1 VSPISSKLLKT
12 WSALTRWL
20 LWGVLLAWVL
30 LAVVWGAL
38 HWLIVPRIGDFRPQL
53 EARATQAL
61 GVPVRLGAVTAH
73 SNGLMPS
80 LALTDVALIDAQ
92 GRVALSLARV
102 LVTVSPRS
110 LWRRGFEQ
118 IYIDQPALDV
128 RRDRDGRLSVA
139 GFDVSGTG
147 GSDTGAADW
156 FFSQAE
162 FVIRGGTLRWVD
174 EQRALPALAL
184 TQVNLVSRNLGRHHD
199 FRLDAT
205 PPADWGSR
213 FEVQARFMQPLLTR
227 RNGQWQSWEGRTFA
241 NFAQIDLS
249 QLQRYLPLDVDLSR
263 GRGAMRTWLDVKR
276 GQISSATIDL
286 AVAELAVTLRPDLPA
301 LALQQLTGRLR
312 GQTLADGFE
321 LATESLAFTTQDGL
335 QWTGERSRVKHQR
348 GDGRAPARTEI
359 EADRLDLAALTRMAD
374 SLPLEAA
381 LRTHLAQ
388 LAPQGKIHAL
398 SASWVTKDAQPS
410 QFAAKGRL
418 TGLALAAVADTPG
431 VQGLDIEFDLNEK
444 GGSARLA
451 MQSGSVDVPTYFE
464 QGLIRVDELSANAH
478 WQVTGEA
485 MSVQLNDVKFANAD
499 TQGHASIKWQT
510 SDPKKSASRA
520 RFPGIL
526 DLQATLSRA
535 DGRQVHRYLPLVID
549 PLARAYVRD
558 AVQGGS
564 ASKVR
569 FVVKGDIYD
578 IPAADPR
585 QGTFRISADVKD
597 ARLAYVPPQLQ
608 QANDLP
614 WPVVHTLSGEL
625 VIEGTRLSV
634 NHAKGWLGEGQAVQV
649 SQANALITDLLNAEV
664 KVDAQ
669 LKAPLSVALGLV
681 NQSPLSDL
689 TGQVLKRASA
699 SGPADYSFRLSLP
712 IADMRQTTVQ
722 GSVVLAGND
731 VQINPE
737 SPKISRARGSVNF
750 SHTGFSL
757 AGIQAR
763 MFGGDVRL
771 DGGLQFVNPDP
782 VNPAVIRASGTASA
796 VGLQQAVELGFVA
809 RLASRLSGSASYSAV
824 LGWRRNVLELLV
836 TSNLQGMAARLPAPL
851 NKEAQSQLP
860 LLYQTALLPSSTSGP
875 SSNTLQDRLTLTLG
889 KLVQVNLERDISAAQ
904 PIILR
909 GAAGIGADTPGSVV
923 LPLQGIHAH
932 LHVPKLDVDAWAD
945 VLDQLDAIPA
955 GSADVPLASSLG
967 LSLLPNQLALQ
978 VNELTYGARQYHQ
991 VVLGAGRD
999 GSLWQANVAA
1009 AELNGYLEYRQPNI
1023 PHGGDGRVYARLAH
1037 LTLAPSMASEVE
1049 ALLDAPTVSVPALDV
1064 IVNDFELRG
1073 KPLGRLEVEAIHHTL
1088 PGAASPLWRLK
1099 KLQLTL
1105 PEANLL
1111 ASGDWVRLDA
1121 LEPASPLRVAAAPPR
1136 RTVMDFKLD
1145 VADGGRLLGRLGMK
1159 DVVRQ
1164 ASGVLQGQIAWMG
1177 SPLKIDY
1184 PSLQGGFSVNVQAGQ
1199 FLQAE
1204 PGIAK
1209 LLGVLSLQALPR
1221 RLTLDFRDVFSQGFA
1236 FDFLRGDV
1244 KVAKGLAHT
1253 NNLQMK
1259 GVNAAVLMEG
1269 SADIARETQDL
1280 KVVVVPELN
1289 AGTATLIATAINP
1302 AVGLGSFLAQLFLQR
1317 PLIESATQEFH
1328 VDGSWADPQ
1337 VRKVLHIPV
1346 EKKESSP

>member
-1 VSPISSKLLKT
+1 MSPISSKLLKT
-12 WSALTRWL
+12 WSTLTRWL
-20 LWGVLLAWVL
+20 LWGVLLGWL
-30 LAVVWGAL
+30 FFAVIWGAL

-53 EARATQAL
+53 EARATLAL

-80 LALTDVALIDAQ
+80 FVLSNVALIDPQ

-118 IYIDQPALDV
+118 IYIDQPALDI

-139 GFDVSGTG
+139 GLNVSGAG
-147 GSDTGAADW
+147 GPDTGVLDW

-162 FVIRGGTLRWVD
+162 FVIRGGTLHWVD
-174 EQRALPALAL
+174 EQRALPPLSL
-184 TQVNLVSRNLGRHHD
+184 TRVDLVSRNLGRHHD
-199 FRLDAT
+199 FRFDAT
-205 PPADWGSR
+205 PPADWGAR
-213 FEVQARFMQPLLTR
+213 FEVQARLMQPLLTR
-227 RNGQWQSWEGRTFA
+227 RNGQWQNWEGRAFA
-241 NFAQIDLS
+241 DFAQIDLS
-249 QLQRYLPLDVDLSR
+249 QLQRYLPLDFDLSR

-276 GQISSATIDL
+276 GQISSATVDL
-286 AVAELAVTLRPDLPA
+286 AMAELAVTLRPDLPA
-301 LALQQLTGRLR
+301 LALQQLTGRIQ

-335 QWTGERSRVKHQR
+335 QWTGDRSRVQHRR
-348 GDGRAPARTEI
+348 GDGRAPARTQI
-359 EADRLDLAALTRMAD
+359 EADRLDLATLTRIAD
-374 SLPLEAA
+374 SLPLTAP
-381 LRTHLAQ
+381 LRAQ
-388 LAPQGKIHAL
+388 LAQRAPQGQVRAFT
-398 SASWVTKDAQPS
+398 ASWVARDAEPS
-410 QFAAKGRL
+410 QFAAKGQVNGL
-418 TGLALAAVADTPG
+418 TLAAVGDSPG
-431 VQGLDIEFDLNEK
+431 VQGLDLDFELNEK
-444 GGSARLA
+444 GGAARLA

-464 QGLIRVDELSANAH
+464 QGLIRVDELSAHAR
-478 WQVTGEA
+478 WQVTGDNMA
-485 MSVQLNDVKFANAD
+485 VQLNDVKFANAD
-499 TQGHASIKWQT
+499 TQGQASIKWQT
-510 SDPKKSASRA
+510 SDPKKSPSGA

-549 PLARAYVRD
+549 PRARRYVRD

-578 IPAADPR
+578 MPAADPR

-608 QANDLP
+608 PANDLP

-625 VIEGTRLSV
+625 VIDRTQLSV
-634 NHAKGWLGEGQAVQV
+634 NRAKGWLGEGQTVQV
-649 SQANALITDLLNAEV
+649 TQANALIADLLNAEV

-669 LKAPLSVALGLV
+669 LKAPLPVALGLV
-681 NQSPLSDL
+681 NQSPLADL

-699 SGPADYSFRLSLP
+699 NGQADYSFRLSLP
-712 IADMRQTTVQ
+712 IADMQQSTVQ

-737 SPKISRARGSVNF
+737 SPRISRARGSVNF

-771 DGGLQFVNPDP
+771 DGGLQFVNPDR

-796 VGLQQAVELGFVA
+796 EGLQQAVELGFVA

-824 LGWRRNVLELLV
+824 LGLRRNVLELLV
-836 TSNLQGMAARLPAPL
+836 TSNLQGMAARLPPPL

-860 LLYQTALLPSSTSGP
+860 LLYQTALVPGPLSGP
-875 SSNTLQDRLTLTLG
+875 ARDRLQDRLTLTLG
-889 KLVQVNLERDISAAQ
+889 KLVQVTLERDISAVQ
-904 PIILR
+904 PVILR
-909 GAAGIGADTPGSVV
+909 GAAEIGASAAGSVV
-923 LPLQGIHAH
+923 LPLQGINAN
-932 LHVPKLDVDAWAD
+932 LQVPQLDVDAWAD

-955 GSADVPLASSLG
+955 AGASVPLASSLG

-978 VNELTYGARQYHQ
+978 ANQLTYGARQYNQ

-999 GSLWQANVAA
+999 GPLWQVNVAA
-1009 AELNGYLEYRQPNI
+1009 AELNGYLEYRQPSTA
-1023 PHGGDGRVYARLAH
+1023 HGMDGRVYARLAH
-1037 LTLAPSMASEVE
+1037 LTLAPSIASEVE
-1049 ALLDAPTVSVPALDV
+1049 ALLDAQATSVPALDV
-1064 IVNDFELRG
+1064 IVDDFELRG
-1073 KPLGRLEVEAIHHTL
+1073 KRLGRLEVEALHHTL
-1088 PGAASPLWRLK
+1088 PGAVTPQWRLK

-1111 ASGDWVRLDA
+1111 ASGDWVKLA
-1121 LEPASPLRVAAAPPR
+1121 TQEPEKPPR
-1136 RTVMDFKLD
+1136 VGITPQRRMVMNFKLD
-1145 VADGGRLLGRLGMK
+1145 IADGGSLLGRLGMK

-1164 ASGVLQGQIAWMG
+1164 ASGVLEGQIAWTG

-1221 RLTLDFRDVFSQGFA
+1221 RLTLDFRDVFSQGFR

-1244 KVAKGLAHT
+1244 TVANGLAYT

-1289 AGTATLIATAINP
+1289 AGTATLIATVINP

-1328 VDGSWADPQ
+1328 VDGSWSDPQ

-1346 EKKESSP
+1346 HKKESSP